1 MWLVIV
7 LYCLSNDSGGSWGSN
22 GVSSSGKSWGSSV
35 GGSNSWGSSSIS
47 NTGNSWGSSDSGNW
61 GVRDSVDW
69 GGVSSHNSLG
79 GVGLNG
85 GVVDVWGLDNLLDW
99 VDLVWSWDMDGSWDW
114 DLVWLGNWLLN
125 NDLTGN
131 SSWDGNWDINV
142 VFVDLDLWDDVGD
155 LWGDSGVGSDWG
167 SNSGLGHGISWGRT
181 SWDWCRWDGS
191 IWCWGSWDSW
201 GWEGSGLNE
210 VLWGSGNIRGGWLG
224 DSFMSGNSVLVSS
237 NNGSDSSLDGSLS
250 NDTVF
255 NSVLNNSWSSGVAVV
270 GLSNNSRGVGNSG
283 TDNGTSTNTGVSQV
297 SNSDVGGSSSDTGHE
312 GTGNHKSVHVFLSC
326 SEVTPM

>member
-1 MWLVIV
+1 
-7 LYCLSNDSGGSWGSN
+7 
-22 GVSSSGKSWGSSV
+22 
-35 GGSNSWGSSSIS
+35 
-47 NTGNSWGSSDSGNW
+47 
-61 GVRDSVDW
+61 
-69 GGVSSHNSLG
+69 
-79 GVGLNG
+79 
-85 GVVDVWGLDNLLDW
+85 
-99 VDLVWSWDMDGSWDW
+99 MDGSWDW

-142 VFVDLDLWDDVGD
+142 VFVDLDLGDDVGD

-167 SNSGLGHGISWGRT
+167 SNSGLGHGISWG
-181 SWDWCRWDGS
+181 WCRWDGS
-191 IWCWGSWDSW
+191 IRCWGSWDSW

-210 VLWGSGNIRGGWLG
+210 VLWGSGNIRGGWLR

-255 NSVLNNSWSSGVAVV
+255 NSVLNNGWSSGVAVV
-270 GLSNNSRGVGNSG
+270 GLSNNSRGVG
-283 TDNGTSTNTGVSQV
+283 NTGVSQV

-312 GTGNHKSVHVFLSC
+312 GTGNHKSVHVF
-326 SEVTPM
+326 